1 MSRLSLIFAFMMSV
15 FGGTAFAAKAPVV
28 DRVEPTCW
36 FVGMGDPSL
45 QLMVYGDNISSADVT
60 VDYPGVQLSNI
71 VRVESPNY
79 LLVYLHLDKDV
90 QAGELPI
97 TFTKGKKKTTISYV
111 LKNRQRAPET
121 RMGFDMSDVLYLLMP
136 DRFANGQTD
145 NDQLA
150 EMSTYKVDREDPNAR
165 HGGDLKGIADH
176 LDYFADLGVT
186 ALWFTPIMENSME
199 GGSYHGYATT
209 NYYQV
214 DPRFGTNEEYKKM
227 IQSAHDKGLKIV
239 MDMIFNHCG
248 VEHPWIKDM
257 PSKDWFNHSDYK
269 KDFVQTSFKLTSHV
283 DPYTS
288 EYDFDQMND
297 GWFVSAMPDLNQRNP
312 HVLKYL
318 IQNSYWWIEEADIDG
333 IRMDTHPYADYDA
346 MSTWLG
352 QLNKEYPNFN
362 VVGET
367 WVTEPAYTAWYQK
380 DSKLSAPKN
389 SNLKSVMDF
398 SFFDKLSQAKNE
410 QTDGWFSGLNKI
422 YNSFV
427 YDYLYP
433 NPSMILAFIENH
445 DTPRF
450 LYDGQDFN
458 KLKWASTLL
467 LTTHRIPQLYY
478 GTEFLMNGKKEK
490 SDGEVRKDFI
500 GGWASDARSWFNPE
514 DRTPEEQECFNFFR
528 TLLQWRKGNLAIT
541 KGGMKHFM
549 PQNGIYVYSR
559 QHEDSIVL
567 VLLNGNDKDAMVP
580 VSIYDEVIKDC
591 KHAKDVTTGRVVDL
605 TQDFKMAPREAL
617 VLELGK

>member
-1 MSRLSLIFAFMMSV
+1 MSKLSLIFAFMMSV
-15 FGGTAFAAKAPVV
+15 FGNFAFAAKAPVV

-45 QLMVYGDNISSADVT
+45 QLMVYGDKISSADVT
-60 VDYPGVQLSNI
+60 VDYPGVHLANL
-71 VRVESPNY
+71 VRLESPNY

-111 LKNRQRAPET
+111 LKDRQREPEA

-136 DRFANGQTD
+136 DRFANGHTE
-145 NDQLA
+145 NDQLDELSA
-150 EMSTYKVDREDPNAR
+150 YKVDRNDPNAR

-186 ALWFTPIMENSME
+186 ALWFTPIMENSMRD
-199 GGSYHGYATT
+199 GSYHGYATT
-209 NYYQV
+209 DYYKV
-214 DPRFGTNEEYKKM
+214 DPRFGTNEEYKEM
-227 IQSAHDKGLKIV
+227 IQSAHKKGLKVV

-248 VEHPWIKDM
+248 DEHPWIKDM

-269 KDFVQTSFKLTSHV
+269 ENFVQTSFKLTSHV

-288 EYDFDQMND
+288 DYDFDQMND
-297 GWFVSAMPDLNQRNP
+297 GWFVRTMPDLNQKNP

-352 QLNKEYPNFN
+352 QLNEEYPNFN

-398 SFFDKLSQAKNE
+398 SFYDKLSQAKNE

-433 NPSMILAFIENH
+433 NPAMILAFIENH

-450 LYDGQDFN
+450 LYDGQDFD
-458 KLKWASTLL
+458 KLKWAATLL

-500 GGWASDARSWFNPE
+500 GGWSDDARSWFKPE
-514 DRTPEEQECFNFFR
+514 DRTAEEQKCFTFFR
-528 TLLQWRKGNLAIT
+528 TLLQWRKGNLAIA
-541 KGGMKHFM
+541 KGSMKHFM

-559 QHEDSIVL
+559 QYKERNVL
-567 VLLNGNDKDAMVP
+567 VLLNGNDKETTVP
-580 VSIYDEVIKDC
+580 VSIYAEVIKNN
-591 KHAKDVTTGRVVDL
+591 KQAKDVTTNRVVNL

-617 VLELGK
+617 VLELGQ